1 MSMKKTVYLVGV
13 AILLIAIVGLF
24 GCSKKDAT
32 AKQGAGVETLPT
44 QEAEAKEEITG
55 SKSQKEYFKEAEK
68 AFKRAKVAPASDFVY
83 GLADSGDGVVIKKY
97 QEKEIF
103 AEIIIPAEIEGL
115 PVVELAER
123 AFSGSS
129 VKTVVVPDSITRFT
143 NFLFS
148 EAQSLKYVKL
158 PSSMTSIP
166 YSCFSGCKSLEYF
179 EIPPHITNIEASAFW
194 GSGLRKIEIPSTV
207 TSFQTPSIDKTG
219 EYNDSSNLF
228 TLCKNLE
235 YVKLPNTMKVIGS
248 GTFSLCDNLKQVVL
262 PETLEIIEER
272 AFDSC
277 RNLEQIDIPET
288 VVSIGYNALRKTGLT
303 SLVIPESVADCAD
316 LQLGTCDNLESLTL
330 PNSVTHIKK
339 SLLYTEN
346 SRTKK
351 LKSVNLPAFLQKIDD
366 GAFYGLSSLEELI
379 IPENLISIEFSQNI
393 RIEEKNN
400 AFYGTSLPLSIQ
412 AKLKQ
417 LGYPGEFN

>member
-1 MSMKKTVYLVGV
+1 
-13 AILLIAIVGLF
+13 
-24 GCSKKDAT
+24 
-32 AKQGAGVETLPT
+32 
-44 QEAEAKEEITG
+44 
-55 SKSQKEYFKEAEK
+55 
-68 AFKRAKVAPASDFVY
+68 
-83 GLADSGDGVVIKKY
+83 
-97 QEKEIF
+97 
-103 AEIIIPAEIEGL
+103 
-115 PVVELAER
+115 
-123 AFSGSS
+123 
-129 VKTVVVPDSITRFT
+129 
-143 NFLFS
+143 
-148 EAQSLKYVKL
+148 
-158 PSSMTSIP
+158 
-166 YSCFSGCKSLEYF
+166 
-179 EIPPHITNIEASAFW
+179 
-194 GSGLRKIEIPSTV
+194 
-207 TSFQTPSIDKTG
+207 
-219 EYNDSSNLF
+219 
-228 TLCKNLE
+228 
-235 YVKLPNTMKVIGS
+235 MKVIGM

-303 SLVIPESVADCAD
+303 SLVIPESVTDCAD